1 MKWWLM
7 ALAFLLGAVLTW
19 IAIVRTTTREVR
31 IVEER
36 PVRGR
41 GGRQA
46 AAALGTAGAGAA
58 TVYTGKSMD
67 AEVVAPIAAPAV
79 PEAEGSSLSG
89 DVDDFDLP
97 ETGLPGMNVAAPA
110 AAAAAV
116 VALDAPG
123 VDLDAPAVD
132 LDAAAPVVDLDAPA
146 VDLDAPAVDLD
157 APAVDLDVAAPA
169 VDLDAPAVDLDAPA
183 VDLDAPV
190 VDLDAAAPVV
200 DLDAPAVD
208 LDAPAM
214 DLDAA
219 VPVGGGAAGLV
230 ALAATDSPEPET
242 SREPEPGDFGP
253 GSANSGPDGGGPV
266 GWDIKG
272 NADSMLYH
280 SPESPW
286 FTQTKA
292 EVWFRDE
299 AGAVASGFA
308 RWDSRSRGSS
318 EPVAFVDVEP
328 EPGDYG
334 PGSANPGAQGRGPV
348 GWDIKGNA
356 DSMLF
361 HTPESP
367 WYKRTKAEVW
377 FKDEDT
383 AKAAGFAHWDHE
395 RR

>member
-1 MKWWLM
+1 MPRRLIWMHLP
-7 ALAFLLGAVLTW
+7 W
-19 IAIVRTTTREVR
+19 IWTL
-31 IVEER
+31 
-36 PVRGR
+36 R
-41 GGRQA
+41 GGSRCR
-46 AAALGTAGAGAA
+46 
-58 TVYTGKSMD
+58 
-67 AEVVAPIAAPAV
+67 
-79 PEAEGSSLSG
+79 SS
-89 DVDDFDLP
+89 V
-97 ETGLPGMNVAAPA
+97 
-110 AAAAAV
+110 
-116 VALDAPG
+116 

-132 LDAAAPVVDLDAPA
+132 LDAPPWTWMPRRLIWTLPPWTDAPAVDLDAPVVDLDAPA
-146 VDLDAPAVDLD
+146 VDLDAPVVDLD
-157 APAVDLDVAAPA
+157 APAVDLGAPVVDLDAAVAV
-169 VDLDAPAVDLDAPA
+169 VDLDAPAE
-183 VDLDAPV
+183 DLDAPV

-328 EPGDYG
+328 EPGDFG